1 MNEYPL
7 TEILIV
13 ALLVCISLGYLAQQI
28 RSAVRTLSKPHTGG
42 SNCDTCGG
50 CSAGKPSQ
58 GTST

>member
-50 CSAGKPSQ
+50 CSAGKK
-58 GTST
+58 